1 MEPGEVKNHCKSRA
15 PVLRLAKPLKTKRIQ
30 EQTLRPLL
38 GTART
43 PAQRKKIQRK
53 EKKKQQ
59 YVNRGSGAI
68 FEPATSGGWP
78 PEEEEMSSPITTGE
92 DEKTKTKSASRGSR

>member
-30 EQTLRPLL
+30 EQTLRSLL

-53 EKKKQQ
+53 EKKQQ

-78 PEEEEMSSPITTGE
+78 PEEEQMSSPITTGE